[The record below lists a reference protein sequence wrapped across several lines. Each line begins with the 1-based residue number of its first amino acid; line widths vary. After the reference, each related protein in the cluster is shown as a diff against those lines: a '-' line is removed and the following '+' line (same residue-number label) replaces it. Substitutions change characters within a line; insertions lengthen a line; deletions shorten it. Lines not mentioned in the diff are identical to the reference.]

1 MKKTTLLTCLALT
14 GVLGLSSTAYAS
26 EVSVQS
32 LIDGSSQ
39 TEAENQPEAENEQTE
54 TETPSTENTDDTNTV
69 SVQTENTEAS
79 GTAAQKSGET
89 SSDGQ
94 VVPGTNM
101 YDAGVIPFNTK
112 ISGTAT
118 EGVYNWYAFTT
129 GPAAG
134 TEYKITCVNT
144 TPGADSIRYSLYDEY
159 GSLITFNGFTA
170 LEACSD
176 GVPSTMVTNELNP
189 NTTYYLKLITYD
201 ANPID
206 YILDIQAPVKEDPK
220 GSLVFEVPFEINET
234 QVQFVI
240 NEATFIDEEKAKEAL
255 KPVADAILAHPDHS
269 ILLAGTT
276 ATDGTQESC
285 VDLANRRCEAVKNLL
300 VDTYGVP
307 EAQLETIGL
316 GYELDPFERG
326 QDRDANG
333 NFVESEGRKNRR
345 VVVLDAEDPIAQ
357 ELMKLK

>member
-39 TEAENQPEAENEQTE
+39 TEAENEQTE

-176 GVPSTMVTNELNP
+176 GVPSTMATNELDP
-189 NTTYYLKLITYD
+189 NTTYYLQLITYD
-201 ANPID
+201 ADPVD
-206 YILDIQAPVKEDPK
+206 YILNVTDPNTPAPHLCS
-220 GSLVFEVPFEINET
+220 GF
-234 QVQFVI
+234 
-240 NEATFIDEEKAKEAL
+240 
-255 KPVADAILAHPDHS
+255 
-269 ILLAGTT
+269 
-276 ATDGTQESC
+276 
-285 VDLANRRCEAVKNLL
+285 
-300 VDTYGVP
+300 
-307 EAQLETIGL
+307 
-316 GYELDPFERG
+316 
-326 QDRDANG
+326 
-333 NFVESEGRKNRR
+333 
-345 VVVLDAEDPIAQ
+345 AEYPAPGWRSYCRNQ
-357 ELMKLK
+357 SV